1 MKLILILSYSV
12 LMFAINLTALA
23 QGYICAIGGGSEDY
37 GDWSDE
43 PYGWIVHKS
52 DSGKMIIISDADAT
66 NWIPDYFLSLGSTEA
81 YNKKIESR
89 VVADMQSTYD
99 ELITAKAIFI
109 KGGDQW
115 NYISLWKG
123 TKTEQAIYY
132 VFQNGGV
139 IAGTS
144 AGAAVLGDLD
154 YSAKYGS
161 AYPRSSLIN
170 PLQSNLDFEDDFL
183 VLQPNVIFDS
193 HFVERGRFGRLIPMI
208 YKIEKELGRDII
220 GAGIDDRTALCI
232 TPDGIAEVMGSAAV
246 SFFYQD
252 NLTNFTDYQNNL
264 YTIENLKCD
273 QLTRGWKFNLNT
285 REIEFIPSSAKQV
298 DTSKIWQYPISDFTL
313 TGSDNITNQLNE
325 SFSNFVSGI
334 LNPQIVIFTHQTF
347 STQAQ
352 EILSYLN
359 QQQIDNSI
367 IYLNQSS
374 INNSEYVQTINNA
387 NAFGFAGDS
396 LLALSLLNQT
406 SDLVPQAFYDKIT
419 SNTPCYFFGNAGKVS
434 GEFFVDNTDI
444 DYYASYRGKMTNED
458 GINLFGELLFQP
470 LLFDDDDFYEN
481 RTSSLIWGMMRNRK
495 RVGIYLDVDP
505 VVDFI
510 SETNSINGYGSIP
523 WIVVDARNTTFVDS
537 STYMAS
543 GGIAPRQVAA
553 MNNLRFSL
561 TKYSGI
567 NYLLGTG
574 RFDNLVSVE
583 KKTEEFLNEFILEQN
598 YPNPFNPT
606 TKIKFTIPAAGFISL
621 KVFDFIGRQVAEL
634 ANGYF
639 GLGTYNVNFDGSG
652 LSSGVYF
659 YQLKTNNYSETK
671 SMMLLK

>member
-1 MKLILILSYSV
+1 MYRQLI
-12 LMFAINLTALA
+12 
-23 QGYICAIGGGSEDY
+23 
-37 GDWSDE
+37 
-43 PYGWIVHKS
+43 
-52 DSGKMIIISDADAT
+52 
-66 NWIPDYFLSLGSTEA
+66 
-81 YNKKIESR
+81 
-89 VVADMQSTYD
+89 MQM
-99 ELITAKAIFI
+99 
-109 KGGDQW
+109 
-115 NYISLWKG
+115 
-123 TKTEQAIYY
+123 
-132 VFQNGGV
+132 
-139 IAGTS
+139 
-144 AGAAVLGDLD
+144 
-154 YSAKYGS
+154 
-161 AYPRSSLIN
+161 
-170 PLQSNLDFEDDFL
+170 
-183 VLQPNVIFDS
+183 
-193 HFVERGRFGRLIPMI
+193 H
-208 YKIEKELGRDII
+208 
-220 GAGIDDRTALCI
+220 LC
-232 TPDGIAEVMGSAAV
+232 
-246 SFFYQD
+246 
-252 NLTNFTDYQNNL
+252 LL
-264 YTIENLKCD
+264 
-273 QLTRGWKFNLNT
+273 
-285 REIEFIPSSAKQV
+285 
-298 DTSKIWQYPISDFTL
+298 
-313 TGSDNITNQLNE
+313 
-325 SFSNFVSGI
+325 GI
-334 LNPQIVIFTHQTF
+334 L
-347 STQAQ
+347 
-352 EILSYLN
+352 
-359 QQQIDNSI
+359 
-367 IYLNQSS
+367 
-374 INNSEYVQTINNA
+374 
-387 NAFGFAGDS
+387 

-470 LLFDDDDFYEN
+470 MLFDDDDFYEN

-505 VVDFI
+505 VVEFI
-510 SETNSINGYGSIP
+510 SEPNSISGKGSVP

-537 STYMAS
+537 STYIAS
-543 GGIAPRQVAA
+543 GGIAPRQVVA

-567 NYLLGTG
+567 NYLLETG

-671 SMMLLK
+671 SMISTEMNKYLLLTPLFIMQIYSQQTPLELNNYQKLTSYDELTKFVYQLDSLSDILEVEIIGQSVEGRNLYALKFSNSEFGKDTSKIKVLIFAQQHGNEQSGKEGALLLATNLIKPILVDLLKYFDLVIIPQMNPDGSEINVRSNANGMDLNRNHLILTEPETIALHKLFDEYLFEATMDVHEYYPYTEDLDKLRLY